1 MVALILP
8 AAGYILK
15 IAGKTFL
22 TFITKIIADEKA
34 LPCTR
39 HFCLPVLRRRR

>member
-34 LPCTR
+34 LFCSR
-39 HFCLPVLRRRR
+39 HHCLPVLRGSR